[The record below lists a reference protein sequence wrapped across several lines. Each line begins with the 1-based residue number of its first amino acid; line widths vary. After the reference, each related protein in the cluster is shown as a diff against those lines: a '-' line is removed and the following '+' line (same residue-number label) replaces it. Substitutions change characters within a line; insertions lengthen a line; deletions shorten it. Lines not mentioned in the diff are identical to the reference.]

1 MTAVTGPLLA
11 GAEVSVDGSTLDPAV
26 AAQLLEVRVDQHLR
40 LPDRASVRL
49 ADPRLEL
56 ADGTTFALG
65 GQLEVKLAAPG
76 GGSAVSLFDGQIG
89 ALEPEFTEREA
100 VLAVRAYDRSQT
112 LHRTKRT
119 ETYQEMSYGDIAS
132 AVAGRNGL
140 SAGTVEAGVDSVP
153 FVQQSNETDWELLW
167 RLADEVGF
175 EVRVIGQEL
184 HFRPASGSTD
194 AGTPTKVVWGED
206 LLDFRPR
213 VTGMRQVESVTVRCW
228 DPTRKQEIVATAE
241 PQTGGTSIGIAR
253 DDAASAL
260 GGGTL
265 VIADQPVS
273 SQAQA
278 DALAKGIAARIA
290 DGFVE
295 ADGTTLGDPRLKA
308 GGRIEVAGVGTRF
321 GGTYAL
327 SSVTHVVRSSRGY
340 ETRFT
345 VSPGPARPL
354 GTAAGPTGSRPWRHT
369 IVVGLVTNN
378 QDPDELGRVRVSYP
392 ALGAD
397 HEGWWARVAGAAA
410 GGSRGVLMM
419 PQAGDEVLLGFEH
432 DDEERPV
439 VLGSVWNGEGK
450 PQELVHPD
458 GSFALRS
465 DKQVVVDAAEAIS
478 ITAADKL
485 TLTSSADATLTTEGE
500 GGEGPPGNLSLTA
513 KGSAALK
520 SGTSVSVDAGTDG
533 SVEAKTALTLKA
545 GTQLTVE
552 GGGQV
557 TIKGAMLN
565 LQATG
570 TVQISGAQVML
581 G

>member
-11 GAEVSVDGSTLDPAV
+11 GAEIRLDGDALAPEV
-26 AAQLLEVRVDQHLR
+26 AAQVLEVRVDQHLR

-56 ADGTTFALG
+56 ADATTFALG
-65 GQLEVKLAAPG
+65 AQFEVLLAAPG
-76 GGSAVSLFDGQIG
+76 GGSPESVFDGQVG
-89 ALEPEFTEREA
+89 ALEPEFTAREA
-100 VLAVRAYDRSQT
+100 ILAVRAYDRSQI

-119 ETYQEMSYGDIAS
+119 ETYQQMRYADIA
-132 AVAGRNGL
+132 ATVAGRSGL
-140 SAGTVEAGVDSVP
+140 TAGTIESGGDTVP

-167 RLADEVGF
+167 RLADEIGF
-175 EVRVIGQEL
+175 EVRVTAREL
-184 HFRPASGSTD
+184 HFRRASGAVD
-194 AGTPTKVVWGED
+194 AGSPVRLVWGED
-206 LLDFRPR
+206 LLEFRPR

-228 DPTRKQEIVATAE
+228 DPARRQEIVATAA
-241 PQTGGTSIGIAR
+241 PRTGGTSIGIAR
-253 DDAASAL
+253 ADAASAL

-278 DALAKGIAARIA
+278 DALARGVADRIA

-295 ADGTTLGDPRLKA
+295 ADGTTVGDPRLRA
-308 GGRIEVAGVGTRF
+308 GGRIEVDGVGSRF

-327 SSVTHVVRSSRGY
+327 SSATHVVRSSRGY

-354 GTAAGPTGSRPWRHT
+354 GAATPTATKPWRHT

-378 QDPDELGRVRVSYP
+378 EDPDGLGRVRVSYP

-410 GGSRGVLMM
+410 GGRRGVLMM

-439 VLGSVWNGEGK
+439 VLGSVWNGDGK
-450 PQELVHPD
+450 PEELAHPD

-465 DKQVVVDAAEAIS
+465 DKQVVVEAAEAIS
-478 ITAADKL
+478 ITADEKL
-485 TLTSSADATLTTEGE
+485 TLAAAGDATLTTEP
-500 GGEGPPGNLSLTA
+500 GGDGAPGNLALTA
-513 KGSAALK
+513 KGTAAMK
-520 SGTSVSVDAGTDG
+520 AGTNVSVEAGTDAAV
-533 SVEAKTALTLKA
+533 SAKTALTVKA
-545 GTQLTVE
+545 GTQLALE
-552 GGGQV
+552 GGAEV
-557 TIKGAMLN
+557 TIKAASLN
-565 LQATG
+565 LRASG
-570 TVQISGAQVML
+570 PVQISGAQVLL

>member
-1 MTAVTGPLLA
+1 MTPATGPLLA
-11 GAEVSVDGSTLDPAV
+11 GAEVRLDGQALDPAV
-26 AAQLLEVRVDQHLR
+26 TDQVLEVRVDQHLR

-56 ADGTTFALG
+56 ADGSAFTLG
-65 GQLEVKLAAPG
+65 AQFEVLLAAPG
-76 GGSAVSLFDGQIG
+76 GGSPVSVFDGQVG

-100 VLAVRAYDRSQT
+100 ILAVRAYDRSQA

-119 ETYQEMSYGDIAS
+119 ETYQQMSYGDIAR
-132 AVAGRNGL
+132 AVAGRSGL
-140 SAGTVEAGVDSVP
+140 TTGTIESSGDAVP

-167 RLADEVGF
+167 RLADEIGF
-175 EVRVIGQEL
+175 EVRVTAREL
-184 HFRPASGSTD
+184 HFRRASGSVDT
-194 AGTPTKVVWGED
+194 GSPVRLVWGED
-206 LLDFRPR
+206 LLEFRPR

-228 DPTRKQEIVATAE
+228 DPSRKQEIVATAE

-253 DDAASAL
+253 NDAASAL
-260 GGGTL
+260 GGGSL
-265 VIADQPVS
+265 IIADQPVS

-278 DALAKGIAARIA
+278 DALARGVADRIA

-295 ADGTTLGDPRLKA
+295 ADGTTVGDPRLRA
-308 GGRIEVAGVGTRF
+308 GGRIEVDGVGSRF

-327 SSVTHVVRSSRGY
+327 SSVTHIVRSSRGY

-345 VSPGPARPL
+345 VSPGPARAL
-354 GTAAGPTGSRPWRHT
+354 GAATRPAAGQPWRHT

-392 ALGAD
+392 ALGPD

-410 GGSRGVLMM
+410 GGRRGLLMM

-450 PQELVHPD
+450 PQELAHPD

-478 ITAADKL
+478 ITADGKL
-485 TLTSSADATLTTEGE
+485 NLTSAGDATLTTEP
-500 GGEGPPGNLSLTA
+500 GGDGAPGNLALTA
-513 KGSAALK
+513 KGSAAMK
-520 SGTSVSVDAGTDG
+520 AGTSVSVDAGTEA
-533 SVEAKTALTLKA
+533 SVAAKTALTVKA
-545 GTQLTVE
+545 GTQLTLE
-552 GGGQV
+552 GGAEV
-557 TIKGAMLN
+557 TIKAASLK
-565 LQATG
+565 LQASG
-570 TVQISGAQVML
+570 PVQISGAQVLL

>member
-11 GAEVSVDGSTLDPAV
+11 GAEIRVDGRALDPAV
-26 AAQLLEVRVDQHLR
+26 QAQMLELRVDQHLR

-56 ADGTTFALG
+56 ADSATFALG
-65 GQLEVKLAAPG
+65 AAFEVLLSAPD
-76 GGSAVSLFDGQIG
+76 GGSPVSVFDGLVG
-89 ALEPEFTEREA
+89 ALEPEFTESEA
-100 VLAVRAYDRSQT
+100 ILAVRAYDRSQA

-119 ETYQEMSYGDIAS
+119 DTYQEMSYGDIAR
-132 AVAGRNGL
+132 AVAQRNGL
-140 SAGTVEAGVDSVP
+140 TAGTIESGSTVP

-167 RLADEVGF
+167 RLADESGC
-175 EVRVIGQEL
+175 EVCVIAREL
-184 HFRPASGSTD
+184 HFRPASASTTDGSPV
-194 AGTPTKVVWGED
+194 ALVWGES

-213 VTGMRQVESVTVRCW
+213 VTGMRQVESVSVRCW
-228 DPTRKQEIVATAE
+228 DPILKQEVVATAE
-241 PQTGGTSIGIAR
+241 PAAGGTSIGIAR

-265 VIADQPVS
+265 VVADQPVS

-278 DALAKGIAARIA
+278 DALAEGIAARIA

-295 ADGTTLGDPRLKA
+295 AEGTTLGDPRLRA
-308 GGRIEVAGVGTRF
+308 GGSIDVSGVGSRF

-327 SSVTHVVRSSRGY
+327 SSATHIVRSSRGY

-354 GTAAGPTGSRPWRHT
+354 GDATRSAFRREWRHT

-378 QDPDELGRVRVSYP
+378 QDPDALGRVRVSYP

-410 GGSRGVLMM
+410 GGRRGLLMM
-419 PQAGDEVLLGFEH
+419 PQPGDEVLLGFEH
-432 DDEERPV
+432 DDEERPI

-450 PQELVHPD
+450 PEELVHQD

-465 DKQVVVDAAEAIS
+465 DKQVVVDAAEGIS
-478 ITAADKL
+478 ITADQKL
-485 TLTSSADATLTTEGE
+485 TLTAAGDATLTTEP
-500 GGEGPPGNLSLTA
+500 GGDGAPGNLSLTA
-513 KGSAALK
+513 KGSAAMKAATGLTID
-520 SGTSVSVDAGTDG
+520 SDADVA
-533 SVEAKTALTLKA
+533 VEAKASLKLKSSTQLTIESGGEVTIKA
-545 GTQLTVE
+545 GTLSL
-552 GGGQV
+552 
-557 TIKGAMLN
+557 K
-565 LQATG
+565 ATG
-570 TVQISGAQVML
+570 PVQISGAQVML

>member
-11 GAEVSVDGSTLDPAV
+11 GAEVRLDGTALDPAV
-26 AAQLLEVRVDQHLR
+26 AAQVLEVRVDQHLR

-65 GQLEVKLAAPG
+65 AQFEVKLAPPG
-76 GGSAVSLFDGQIG
+76 GGAAVSVFDGQLG

-100 VLAVRAYDRSQT
+100 ILAVRAYDRSQV

-119 ETYQEMSYGDIAS
+119 ETYQEMGYGDIAS
-132 AVAGRNGL
+132 TVAGRNGL
-140 SAGTVEAGVDSVP
+140 STGTVESGGGTAP

-167 RLADEVGF
+167 RLADEIGF
-175 EVRVIGQEL
+175 EVRVTGREL
-184 HFRPASGSTD
+184 HFRRASGSVD
-194 AGTPTKVVWGED
+194 AGSPVRLVWGEE

-213 VTGMRQVESVTVRCW
+213 VTGMRQVDSVTVRCW
-228 DPTRKQEIVATAE
+228 DPVRKQEIVATAE
-241 PQTGGTSIGIAR
+241 PSTGGTSIGIAR
-253 DDAASAL
+253 GDAASAL

-273 SQAQA
+273 SQEQA
-278 DALAKGIAARIA
+278 DALANGIADRIA

-295 ADGTTLGDPRLKA
+295 ADGTTVGDPRLRA
-308 GGRIEVAGVGTRF
+308 GGHIEVAGVGSRF

-354 GTAAGPTGSRPWRHT
+354 GAATRPSGSRPWRHT

-378 QDPDELGRVRVSYP
+378 QDPEELGRVRVSYP
-392 ALGAD
+392 ALGTD

-410 GGSRGVLMM
+410 GGRRGLLMM

-450 PQELVHPD
+450 PQELAHPD

-465 DKQVVVDAAEAIS
+465 DKQVVVDAADAIS
-478 ITAADKL
+478 ITAAQKL
-485 TLTSSADATLTTEGE
+485 TLTAAGDATLTTEP
-500 GGEGPPGNLSLTA
+500 GGDGAPGNVSLTA
-513 KGSAALK
+513 KGSATMKA
-520 SGTSVSVDAGTDG
+520 GTTVSVDAGTDAT
-533 SVEAKTALTLKA
+533 VAAKTALTVKA
-545 GTQLTVE
+545 GTQLTLE
-552 GGGQV
+552 GGAEV
-557 TIKGAMLN
+557 TIKAATLK

-570 TVQISGAQVML
+570 PVQISGAQVLL

>member
-1 MTAVTGPLLA
+1 
-11 GAEVSVDGSTLDPAV
+11 
-26 AAQLLEVRVDQHLR
+26 
-40 LPDRASVRL
+40 
-49 ADPRLEL
+49 
-56 ADGTTFALG
+56 
-65 GQLEVKLAAPG
+65 
-76 GGSAVSLFDGQIG
+76 
-89 ALEPEFTEREA
+89 
-100 VLAVRAYDRSQT
+100 
-112 LHRTKRT
+112 
-119 ETYQEMSYGDIAS
+119 
-132 AVAGRNGL
+132 
-140 SAGTVEAGVDSVP
+140 
-153 FVQQSNETDWELLW
+153 
-167 RLADEVGF
+167 
-175 EVRVIGQEL
+175 
-184 HFRPASGSTD
+184 
-194 AGTPTKVVWGED
+194 
-206 LLDFRPR
+206 

-228 DPTRKQEIVATAE
+228 DPVRKQEVVANATPA
-241 PQTGGTSIGIAR
+241 TGGTSIGIAR

-265 VIADQPVS
+265 IIADQPVS

-278 DALAKGIAARIA
+278 DALASGIAARIA

-295 ADGTTLGDPRLKA
+295 ADGTTLGDPRLRS
-308 GGRIEVAGVGTRF
+308 GERIKVDGVGSRF

-327 SSVTHVVRSSRGY
+327 SSTTHLVRSGRGY

-354 GTAAGPTGSRPWRHT
+354 GAPTRPAVSQSWRHS

-392 ALGAD
+392 ALGSD

-410 GGSRGVLMM
+410 GGRRGVLMM

-465 DKQVVVDAAEAIS
+465 DKQVVVDAAEAIA

-485 TLTSSADATLTTEGE
+485 TLTASADATLTTEGE
-500 GGEGPPGNLSLTA
+500 GEGPPGNLSLTA
-513 KGSAALK
+513 KGSATMK
-520 SGTSVSVDAGTDG
+520 SGTTVKVEGGTDG
-533 SVEAKTALTLKA
+533 TVEAKTALTVKA
-545 GTQLTVE
+545 GTQLTLE
-552 GGGQV
+552 GGAEV
-557 TIKGAMLN
+557 TIKGAMLK

-570 TVQISGAQVML
+570 PVQISGAQVLL

>member
-11 GAEVSVDGSTLDPAV
+11 GAEIRVDGNALDPAV
-26 AAQLLEVRVDQHLR
+26 QAQVLEVRVDQHLR
-40 LPDRASVRL
+40 LPDRASIRL

-65 GQLEVKLAAPG
+65 ATFEVLITAPG
-76 GGSAVSLFDGQIG
+76 DTSPVSLFDGQVG

-100 VLAVRAYDRSQT
+100 ILAVRAYDRSQT

-119 ETYQEMSYGDIAS
+119 DTYQEMSYGDIAQ
-132 AVAGRNGL
+132 AVAQRNGL
-140 SAGTVEAGVDSVP
+140 TAGTIEAGGGSHP
-153 FVQQSNETDWELLW
+153 FVQQSNETDWELLC
-167 RLADEVGF
+167 RLADAVGF
-175 EVRVIGQEL
+175 EVGVVAREL

-194 AGTPTKVVWGED
+194 AGSPVELTWGET

-213 VTGMRQVESVTVRCW
+213 VTGLRQVESVSVRAW
-228 DPTRKQEIVATAE
+228 DPLLKQEIVATAE
-241 PQTGGTSIGIAR
+241 PLAGGTSIGIAR

-273 SQAQA
+273 SQAEA
-278 DALAKGIAARIA
+278 DAVADGIAARIA

-295 ADGTTLGDPRLKA
+295 ADGTTVGDPRLRA
-308 GGRIEVAGVGTRF
+308 GERIKVSGVGSRF
-321 GGTYAL
+321 GGTYVL
-327 SSVTHVVRSSRGY
+327 SSATHLVRSNRGY

-354 GTAAGPTGSRPWRHT
+354 GDTTRSAFSSAWRHT

-378 QDPDELGRVRVSYP
+378 EDPDSLGRVRVSYP
-392 ALGAD
+392 ALGSD
-397 HEGWWARVAGAAA
+397 HEGWWARVVGAAA
-410 GGSRGVLMM
+410 GGRRGLLMM

-432 DDEERPV
+432 DDEERPIV
-439 VLGSVWNGEGK
+439 IGSVWNGEGK
-450 PQELVHPD
+450 PEELAHLD

-465 DKQVVVDAAEAIS
+465 EKQVFVDAVESIS
-478 ITAADKL
+478 ITADQKL
-485 TLTSSADATLTTEGE
+485 TLTAAGDATLTTEP
-500 GGEGPPGNLSLTA
+500 GGDGAPGNLDLTA
-513 KGSAALK
+513 KGNATMKA
-520 SGTSVSVDAGTDG
+520 GMAVSVDAGTEG
-533 SVEAKTALTLKA
+533 KVEAKTALTVKA
-545 GTQLTVE
+545 GTQLTLE
-552 GGGQV
+552 GGAEV
-557 TIKGAMLN
+557 TIKAASLK

-570 TVQISGAQVML
+570 PVQISGAQVML

>member
-1 MTAVTGPLLA
+1 VTAVTGPLLA
-11 GAEVSVDGSTLDPAV
+11 GAEVRLDGTALDPAV
-26 AAQLLEVRVDQHLR
+26 AAQVLEVRVDQHLR

-56 ADGTTFALG
+56 ADGATFALG
-65 GQLEVKLAAPG
+65 AQFEVLLAPPG
-76 GGSAVSLFDGQIG
+76 GGPAVSTFEGQLG

-100 VLAVRAYDRSQT
+100 ILAVRAYDRSQL

-119 ETYQEMSYGDIAS
+119 ETYQEMGYGDIAS

-140 SAGTVEAGVDSVP
+140 STGTIESGAGTVP

-167 RLADEVGF
+167 RLADEIGF
-175 EVRVIGQEL
+175 EVRVTGQDL
-184 HFRPASGSTD
+184 HFRPAAGSVA
-194 AGTPTKVVWGED
+194 AGTPVRLVWGEA

-241 PQTGGTSIGIAR
+241 PSTGGTSIGIAR
-253 DDAASAL
+253 ADAAGAL

-273 SQAQA
+273 SQEQA
-278 DALAKGIAARIA
+278 DAVAKGIADRIA

-295 ADGTTLGDPRLKA
+295 ADGATLGDPRLRA
-308 GGRIEVAGVGTRF
+308 GERIEVAGVGSRF

-327 SSVTHVVRSSRGY
+327 SSATHLVRSSRGY

-354 GTAAGPTGSRPWRHT
+354 GAATRPAASPWRHT

-410 GGSRGVLMM
+410 GGRRGLLMM

-450 PQELVHPD
+450 PQELAHPD

-465 DKQVVVDAAEAIS
+465 DKQVVVDAADAIA
-478 ITAADKL
+478 ITADKKL
-485 TLTSSADATLTTEGE
+485 TLTAAGDATLTTEP
-500 GGEGPPGNLSLTA
+500 GGDGPPGNVSLTA
-513 KGSAALK
+513 KGSAAIK
-520 SGTSVSVDAGTDG
+520 SGTGVSVDAGTDAK
-533 SVEAKTALTLKA
+533 VEAKTSLTVKA
-545 GTQLTVE
+545 GTQLTLE
-552 GGGQV
+552 GGAEV
-557 TIKGAMLN
+557 TIKAAMLN
-565 LQATG
+565 LKASG
-570 TVQISGAQVML
+570 PVQISGAQVLL

>member
-11 GAEVSVDGSTLDPAV
+11 GAEVRLDGTALDPAV
-26 AAQLLEVRVDQHLR
+26 AAQVLEIRVDQHLR

-49 ADPRLEL
+49 ADPRLAL

-65 GQLEVKLAAPG
+65 AQFDVLLAPPG
-76 GGSAVSLFDGQIG
+76 GGPAVSVFEGQLG
-89 ALEPEFTEREA
+89 ALEPEFTEHEA
-100 VLAVRAYDRSQT
+100 ILAVRAYDRSQL

-119 ETYQEMSYGDIAS
+119 ETYQEMGYGDIAS

-140 SAGTVEAGVDSVP
+140 ATGTIESGGGTAP

-167 RLADEVGF
+167 RLADEIGF
-175 EVRVIGQEL
+175 EVRVTGRDL
-184 HFRPASGSTD
+184 HFRQASGSVA
-194 AGTPTKVVWGED
+194 AGTPVRLVWGEE

-228 DPTRKQEIVATAE
+228 DPVRRQEVVATAE
-241 PQTGGTSIGIAR
+241 PATGGTSIGIAR
-253 DDAASAL
+253 GDAASAL

-273 SQAQA
+273 SQEQA
-278 DALAKGIAARIA
+278 DALAKGIADRIA

-295 ADGTTLGDPRLKA
+295 ADGTTLGAATRPA
-308 GGRIEVAGVGTRF
+308 GG
-321 GGTYAL
+321 
-327 SSVTHVVRSSRGY
+327 
-340 ETRFT
+340 
-345 VSPGPARPL
+345 
-354 GTAAGPTGSRPWRHT
+354 RPWRHT

-378 QDPDELGRVRVSYP
+378 QDPDELGRVRVTYP
-392 ALGAD
+392 ALGTD

-410 GGSRGVLMM
+410 GGRRGVLMM

-458 GSFALRS
+458 GSFAVRS
-465 DKQVVVDAAEAIS
+465 DKQVVVDAADAIS
-478 ITAADKL
+478 ITADKTL
-485 TLTSSADATLTTEGE
+485 TLSAAGDATLTTEP
-500 GGEGPPGNLSLTA
+500 GGDGPPGNVKLTA
-513 KGSAALK
+513 KGSATMKA
-520 SGTSVSVDAGTDG
+520 GTGVSLDAGTDG
-533 SVEAKTALTLKA
+533 NIAAKTALTVKA
-545 GTQLTVE
+545 GTQLTLE
-552 GGGQV
+552 GGAEV
-557 TIKGAMLN
+557 TIKAASLK
-565 LQATG
+565 LSATG
-570 TVQISGAQVML
+570 PVQISGAQVLL